1 MNETEVVRE
10 LSRRTSLPEATAGAV
25 FDAVRELAREGAIDQ
40 DILFASKRVETDTNV
55 KDAALPLVAAEHLP
69 VANHSDPHLVE
80 DLIAR
85 ARKHPMGLEFLV
97 SGFLASV
104 AIALGAH
111 AFTVEA
117 ARERLRKEQKNEA
130 KEPTAS

>member
-10 LSRRTSLPEATAGAV
+10 LSRRTSVPEATAGAV
-25 FDAVRELAREGAIDQ
+25 FYAVRQMVEEGAIDERLLRQ
-40 DILFASKRVETDTNV
+40 ESIAVGNGVSYPR
-55 KDAALPLVAAEHLP
+55 PVAANVVPISH
-69 VANHSDPHLVE
+69 ADPSLVD

-85 ARKHPMGLEFLV
+85 ARKHPLGLTFLLT
-97 SGFLASV
+97 GFLGSV

-117 ARERLRKEQKNEA
+117 ARERLRRELQLKNES
-130 KEPTAS
+130 KEPFEA

>member
-10 LSRRTSLPEATAGAV
+10 LSRRTSLPETTAGAV
-25 FDAVRELAREGAIDQ
+25 FDAVRELAREGIIDQ
-40 DILFASKRVETDTNV
+40 DILFAGKPVETDAIV
-55 KDAALPLVAAEHLP
+55 KDPALPLVAAENPP
-69 VANHSDPHLVE
+69 VASHSDPHLVE

-117 ARERLRKEQKNEA
+117 ARERLRKEKKNES
-130 KEPTAS
+130 KETTGS